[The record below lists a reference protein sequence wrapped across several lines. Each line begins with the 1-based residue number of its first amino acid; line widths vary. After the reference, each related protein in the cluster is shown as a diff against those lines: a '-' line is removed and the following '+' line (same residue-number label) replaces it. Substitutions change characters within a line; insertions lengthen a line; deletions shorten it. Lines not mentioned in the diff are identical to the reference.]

1 MGFAGG
7 VMAVKSLRILAQLDF
22 PSKTVRLWDGSGGP
36 FVDGDG
42 NIWRPCVLTDSALD
56 QLQLAINAEAFTLPL
71 TLSGIDKTTADTIWG
86 DYQTG
91 EIIGTRVR
99 VLIQDCDERDQP
111 VGVSDVKFTGTIDDI
126 IFDDA
131 AGDEQI
137 MSTITVE
144 ITNRFTLRTLANG
157 AVLSDVDQKARS
169 KLLNP
174 SAPADRFCERMPTLI
189 DLTIRWPNW

>member
-1 MGFAGG
+1 M
-7 VMAVKSLRILAQLDF
+7 
-22 PSKTVRLWDGSGGP
+22 
-36 FVDGDG
+36 
-42 NIWRPCVLTDSALD
+42 LTDSALD
-56 QLQLAINAEAFTLPL
+56 HLQLAINAEAFTLPL
-71 TLSGIDKTTADTIWG
+71 TLSGIDKTTADTIWA
-86 DYQTG
+86 DYQAG

-99 VLIQDCDERDQP
+99 VLIQDCDELDQP
-111 VGVSDVKFTGTIDDI
+111 VGAADVKFTGTIDDI